1 MLSYVNP
8 IRCVAPVAAPSLF
21 YLLHC
26 KPYFRKIGLPDRPMS
41 LVPMRKSL
49 LLFISLFFIA
59 AMHVHAVDI
68 KSIGV
73 PYVQNYTKAMYQWGN
88 QNWSV
93 TRDEHGIMYFGNAE
107 GLLAFDGKYWQQYHM
122 PNGLIVRSVSADGK
136 GKIYTGAYGEFGY
149 WADDKKGFLKYH
161 SLCRLVPT
169 PFNPVNEEIWKIYI
183 DGDRVIFQSFGA
195 IYIYAKGKVSVI
207 KAPSPYLFM
216 FKVGKHFFVE
226 QVSAGLFELK
236 NNRLE
241 FISGSNILG
250 PSGVLAILPLPQNK
264 YIIGT
269 AQNGLFIYD
278 GLTIKPWANQAND
291 FLKTYQ
297 LNNGAA
303 VAGKYFAFGTI
314 LNGIVVIDTA
324 GNLIQHINKSSGLQ
338 NNTVLS
344 LYTDNEQNLWAGLD
358 NGIDRIEINSP
369 LYFYFDKTGRFGTVY
384 SSIIFD
390 NKIYLGTNQGLFYSD
405 WNPDSNSKL
414 FQSFDF
420 KLIPGSQGQVWELS
434 LQDGR
439 LLCGHNDGTYQVNG
453 NSITKIST
461 VTGGWT
467 TKRLS
472 ADKLIQGNYTGL
484 VIFRKDAAGNW
495 LFDHKVEGFGEP
507 SRYVEQDSKGQIWVS
522 HAYKGI
528 YKITLSADLKKVM
541 TKVYYDGKYGLPGS
555 YNVNV
560 FDLDNRVVFSS
571 DSGFYVYDDITDRF
585 FKYTQLNKLGTFA
598 TSSKIIKA
606 IGKKYWFVNHG
617 RVALADFSVPGKLII
632 DTNRFSILN
641 GQMVQHYETIN
652 RINNAT
658 YLISIDD
665 GFVILNDEDALIPNK
680 TQIPQVLIR
689 QVENITDKVYTLSEN
704 GNGVEGIELPY
715 AQNNIRI
722 SFSLPYYRQAKIK
735 YQYYLDGYSKQ
746 WSDWTPQSQKEFTN
760 LDQGTYHFGVRAK
773 INDQN
778 VSAITTLTFVILP
791 PWYAGKLAILFYGLL
806 LILAYYAIRYYYR
819 LKLKRHQH
827 HIQQKLQHEKEEFLK
842 QEAIA
847 NQQQI
852 INIKN
857 EQLQAELA
865 GKSRELANSAM
876 NLVYKNEL
884 LQKISE
890 EILQL
895 KDGSGKK
902 LADDQLRRIQKVID
916 EGMNDERDWNIF
928 ETSFNEAHENFF
940 KKLKSDHPDLV
951 PNDLKL
957 CAYLRMNMSSKEMAS
972 LLNISLRGVE
982 IRRYRLRKKLNL
994 EHDKNLTEFL
1004 IEL

>member
-1 MLSYVNP
+1 
-8 IRCVAPVAAPSLF
+8 
-21 YLLHC
+21 
-26 KPYFRKIGLPDRPMS
+26 
-41 LVPMRKSL
+41 MRRSL
-49 LLFISLFFIA
+49 LIFISLFCITTLNA
-59 AMHVHAVDI
+59 SGVDI

-73 PYVQNYTKAMYQWGN
+73 PYVQNYTKAMYQSGN

-93 TRDEHGIMYFGNAE
+93 TRDEHGVMYFGNAE
-107 GLLAFDGKYWQQYHM
+107 GLLSFDGKYWQQHHM
-122 PNGLIVRSVSADGK
+122 PNSLIVRSVSTDGR
-136 GKIYTGAYGEFGY
+136 GKIYVGAYGEFGY
-149 WADDKKGFLKYH
+149 WADDNKGFLKYN
-161 SLCRLVPT
+161 SLVGLVPKKFL
-169 PFNPVNEEIWKIYI
+169 PINEEIWKIYV
-183 DGDRVIFQSFGA
+183 DGDRVIFQSFGC
-195 IYIYAKGKVSVI
+195 IYIYSKGKIEVI

-216 FKVGKHFFVE
+216 FKAGKRFFIE
-226 QVSAGLFELK
+226 QVSTGLFELI
-236 NNRLE
+236 NNRLLYVE
-241 FISGSNILG
+241 GSNILG
-250 PSGVLAILPLPQNK
+250 PSGVLSMLPFQKGK

-278 GLTIKPWANQAND
+278 GQTIKPWVNQAND

-297 LNNGAA
+297 LNNGAKIA
-303 VAGKYFAFGTI
+303 DKYFAYGTI
-314 LNGIVVIDTA
+314 LNGIVVVDTA
-324 GNLIQHINKSSGLQ
+324 GNVVQHINKSSGLQ

-344 LYTDNEQNLWAGLD
+344 LYTDSEQNLWAGLD
-358 NGIDRIEINSP
+358 NGIDRIEVNSP
-369 LYFYFDKTGRFGTVY
+369 LYFYFDKTGKFGTVY

-390 NKIYLGTNQGLFYSD
+390 KKIYLGTNQGLFYSD
-405 WNPDSNSKL
+405 WIADNNSKL

-453 NSITKIST
+453 NTITKIST
-461 VTGGWT
+461 ITGGWT
-467 TKRLS
+467 IKKLS
-472 ADKLIQGNYTGL
+472 EDKLIQGTYTGL
-484 VIFRKDAAGNW
+484 VIFKKDAAGNW
-495 LFDHKVEGFGEP
+495 VFDHKIEGFGEP
-507 SRYVEQDSKGQIWVS
+507 SRYVEQDNKGQIWVS

-528 YKITLSADLKKVM
+528 YKVTLSADLKKV
-541 TKVYYDGKYGLPGS
+541 TSKVYYDSKYGLPGS
-555 YNVNV
+555 FNVNV

-571 DSGFYVYDDITDRF
+571 DSGFYIYDDITDRF
-585 FKYTQLNKLGTFA
+585 FKYTQLNKKLGTFA

-606 IGKKYWFVNHG
+606 IGKKYWFINQG
-617 RVALADFSVPGKLII
+617 RVALADFSTPGRLSI

-665 GFVILNDEDALIPNK
+665 GFVILNDEDALLPNK
-680 TQIPQVLIR
+680 IDIPRVLIR
-689 QVENITDKVYTLSEN
+689 QLENITDKVFAISEN
-704 GNGVEGIELPY
+704 SHNLNVTEIPY
-715 AQNNIRI
+715 TQNNIRI
-722 SFSLPYYRQAKIK
+722 SYSLPYYKQAKIK
-735 YQYYLDGYSKQ
+735 FQYYLEGYSRQ
-746 WSDWTPQSQKEFTN
+746 WSDWTQQSQKEFTN
-760 LDQGTYHFGVRAK
+760 LDQGTYHFKVRAK

-778 VSAITTLTFVILP
+778 VSQITTLTFVILP
-791 PWYAGKLAILFYGLL
+791 PWYAGNLAMAFYALL
-806 LILAYYAIRYYYR
+806 LVLSYYVVRYYYR

-827 HIQQKLQHEKEEFLK
+827 RIHEKLQHEKEEFLK
-842 QEAIA
+842 QEAFA
-847 NQQQI
+847 NEQHI

-857 EQLQAELA
+857 EQLQADLA

-890 EILQL
+890 EIAHL
-895 KDGSGKK
+895 KDSTGKK
-902 LADDQLRRIQKVID
+902 LADDQMRRIQKVID

-928 ETSFNEAHENFF
+928 EKSFNEAHENFF
-940 KKLKSDHPDLV
+940 KKLKSGHPDLV

-994 EHDKNLTEFL
+994 DHDKNLVEFL

>member
-1 MLSYVNP
+1 
-8 IRCVAPVAAPSLF
+8 
-21 YLLHC
+21 
-26 KPYFRKIGLPDRPMS
+26 
-41 LVPMRKSL
+41 MRRSL
-49 LLFISLFFIA
+49 LIFISLFCFTA
-59 AMHVHAVDI
+59 LNASGVDI

-73 PYVQNYTKAMYQWGN
+73 PYVQNYTKAMYQSGN
-88 QNWSV
+88 QNWSI
-93 TRDEHGIMYFGNAE
+93 TRDEHGVMYFGNAE
-107 GLLAFDGKYWQQYHM
+107 GLLSFDGKYWQQHHM
-122 PNGLIVRSVSADGK
+122 PNSLIVRSVSADGR
-136 GKIYTGAYGEFGY
+136 GKIYVGAYGEFGY
-149 WADDKKGFLKYH
+149 WADDKKGFLKYN
-161 SLCRLVPT
+161 SLVGLVPKKFL
-169 PFNPVNEEIWKIYI
+169 PINEEIWKIYV
-183 DGDRVIFQSFGA
+183 DGDRVIFQSFGC
-195 IYIYAKGKVSVI
+195 IYIYSKGKIEVI

-216 FKVGKHFFVE
+216 FKAGKRFFIE
-226 QVSAGLFELK
+226 QVSTGLFELI
-236 NNRLE
+236 NNRLLYVE
-241 FISGSNILG
+241 GSNILG
-250 PSGVLAILPLPQNK
+250 PSGVLSMLPFQKGK

-278 GLTIKPWANQAND
+278 GQTIKPWINQAND

-297 LNNGAA
+297 LNNGAKI
-303 VAGKYFAFGTI
+303 GDKYFAYGTI
-314 LNGIVVIDTA
+314 LNGIVVVDTA
-324 GNLIQHINKSSGLQ
+324 GNVVQHINKSSGLQ

-369 LYFYFDKTGRFGTVY
+369 LYFYFDKTGKFGTVY

-390 NKIYLGTNQGLFYSD
+390 KKIYLGTNQGLFYSD
-405 WNPDSNSKL
+405 WIADNNSKL

-453 NSITKIST
+453 NTITKIST
-461 VTGGWT
+461 ITGGWT
-467 TKRLS
+467 TKKLS
-472 ADKLIQGNYTGL
+472 DDKLIQGTYTGL
-484 VIFRKDAAGNW
+484 VIFKKDAAGNW
-495 LFDHKVEGFGEP
+495 VFDHKIEGFGEP
-507 SRYVEQDSKGQIWVS
+507 SRYVEQDNKGQIWVS

-528 YKITLSADLKKVM
+528 YKVTLSADLKKV
-541 TKVYYDGKYGLPGS
+541 TSKIYYDNKYGLPGS
-555 YNVNV
+555 FNVNV

-571 DSGFYVYDDITDRF
+571 DSGFYIYDDITDRF
-585 FKYTQLNKLGTFA
+585 FKYTQLNKKLGTFA

-606 IGKKYWFVNHG
+606 IGKKYWFINHG
-617 RVALADFSVPGKLII
+617 RVALADFSTPGRLSI

-665 GFVILNDEDALIPNK
+665 GFVILNDEDALLPNK
-680 TQIPQVLIR
+680 IDIPRVLIR
-689 QVENITDKVYTLSEN
+689 QLENITDKVFAISEN
-704 GNGVEGIELPY
+704 SRNLNATEIPY

-722 SFSLPYYRQAKIK
+722 SYSLPYYKQAKIK
-735 YQYYLDGYSKQ
+735 FQYYLEGYSHQ
-746 WSDWTPQSQKEFTN
+746 WSDWTQQSQKEFTN
-760 LDQGTYHFGVRAK
+760 LDQGTYHFKVRAK

-778 VSAITTLTFVILP
+778 VSQITTLTFIILP
-791 PWYAGKLAILFYGLL
+791 PWYAGNLAMVFYALL
-806 LILAYYAIRYYYR
+806 LVLSYYLVRYYYR
-819 LKLKRHQH
+819 LKLRRHQH
-827 HIQQKLQHEKEEFLK
+827 RIHQKLQHEKEEFLK

-847 NQQQI
+847 NEQHI

-857 EQLQAELA
+857 EQLQADLA
-865 GKSRELANSAM
+865 SKSRELANSAM

-890 EILQL
+890 EITHL
-895 KDGSGKK
+895 KDSTGKK
-902 LADDQLRRIQKVID
+902 LAEDQMRRIQKVID

-928 ETSFNEAHENFF
+928 EKSFNEAHENFF
-940 KKLKSDHPDLV
+940 KKLKSGHPDLV